1 MLDFGCLGGSIGA
14 YTRVSNMTAVDAAL
28 NAGGVNARRNWHD
41 CRSNLASTK

>member
-1 MLDFGCLGGSIGA
+1 MLDFGRLRGSIEA

-41 CRSNLASTK
+41 CGSNLASTE